1 MAKVNYL
8 LWESIEQHQFVTA
21 FYGMLDA
28 TNRTLAFVNAGHNPL
43 LVLNP
48 DGSPRFIE
56 RGGLPLGLFKD
67 TRYYEYY
74 LPIDAGQ
81 ILVLYTDGATEAQ
94 SPDGQE
100 YGRSRLVDA
109 VRRCRDLSARKM
121 IDFIYNDI
129 FEWSGGRGAT
139 DDVTFVIIKAL

>member
-1 MAKVNYL
+1 
-8 LWESIEQHQFVTA
+8 
-21 FYGMLDA
+21 MLDA

-94 SPDGQE
+94 SPAGAE
-100 YGRSRLVDA
+100 YTRSRLVDA
-109 VRRCRDLSARKM
+109 VRRCRDLPARKM